1 MQWIYQLIVLYL
13 SVNLIVYLFR
23 EKRTRWQI
31 SAALV
36 LVMFLLRLFLI
47 K

>member
-13 SVNLIVYLFR
+13 SINLIIHLFR
-23 EKRTRWQI
+23 EKRLRWQI
-31 SAALV
+31 STAMV
-36 LVMFLLRLFLI
+36 LVMFLLRLILI

>member
-23 EKRTRWQI
+23 EKRVQWQI
-31 SAALV
+31 SAVMV

>member
-23 EKRTRWQI
+23 EKRLRWQI

-36 LVMFLLRLFLI
+36 LVMFVLRLFLV

>member
-23 EKRTRWQI
+23 EKRMRWQI

>member
-23 EKRTRWQI
+23 EKRLRWQI

-36 LVMFLLRLFLI
+36 LAMFVLRLFLV